1 VSDFLFSSA
10 PLPAGELERILRRR
24 LGPVIATIDA
34 CTGEWGSLAVARAA
48 HDPVAVV
55 DDERGITVLIGEPF
69 ARLDSL
75 PAGPAVDPERRRA
88 LHRLLL
94 SGEEHGW
101 ADRLD
106 GPFAALAID
115 PARGTGSIVTDLFAW
130 MTVFAAETD
139 GERGDSLVLGT
150 HVDAVAEA
158 AGALGDVDPVSAV
171 ELMGYL
177 TIAYPRTLYRTVRQ
191 VEPGSVRRFGE
202 YGWRGAAR
210 AYWRPEERTAFA
222 SPAEAADALR
232 GALVDDVRLAV
243 DGHARVGM
251 LLSGGEDARAV
262 LGAIPRG
269 VQVDCF
275 VYGEADNREIRSA
288 RRVGRAYG
296 ASVTFARRPPGHDLA
311 HFEEVAAMVGSQNE
325 FIDVHG
331 YGFHTS
337 LGMDR
342 FPVVLGGYSSDAL
355 LKGDNVRRW
364 VRRRLER
371 GEAPGIRPARPPV
384 LAGVRGELLA
394 EAGARR
400 TAFREWL
407 AKLRPDSADEWSFI
421 YPFSM
426 RKYATVFHG
435 NRRLFRSHEPFM
447 SNGVV
452 RVAASVPQAWKLD
465 RALFYRAMRPLLARS
480 WYVPHTRNRLPYF
493 PHPVN
498 AAARPLLG
506 LARGARALLT
516 GTWNAGQESWPKW
529 DDLVRIP
536 LMQEKTAA
544 HPIADSPLR
553 TLFAEDH
560 PRAAVAGWPG
570 LSQLVALQLAFLT
583 RQ

>member
-1 VSDFLFSSA
+1 MSDFVFASRPRA
-10 PLPAGELERILRRR
+10 PGELRRILERR
-24 LGPVIATIDA
+24 LAPVTASVEEYA
-34 CTGEWGSLAVARAA
+34 GGWGTLAVARAP
-48 HDPVAVV
+48 HDPDPVLR
-55 DDERGITVLIGEPF
+55 DERGITVLIGEPF
-69 ARLDSL
+69 LRIDPL
-75 PAGPAVDPERRRA
+75 PAGPAVEPERRAA

-94 SGEEHGW
+94 EGDADGWEE
-101 ADRLD
+101 RLD

-115 PARGTGSIVTDLFAW
+115 SVRGTGCIVTDLFAW
-130 MTVFAAETD
+130 ITVFAAEPRRAA
-139 GERGDSLVLGT
+139 EPLVVGT

-158 AGALGDVDPVSAV
+158 AGALGEIDPVSAV

-177 TIAYPRTLYRTVRQ
+177 TIAYPRTLYPAVRQ
-191 VEPGSVRRFGE
+191 VEPASMRAFGAD
-202 YGWRGAAR
+202 GWTAEAR
-210 AYWRPEERTAFA
+210 AYWRPEERTAYA
-222 SPAEAADALR
+222 SPGEAAEALR
-232 GALVDDVRLAV
+232 GALVDDVRRAV

-262 LGAIPRG
+262 LGALPRG
-269 VQVDCF
+269 LALDCF
-275 VYGEADNREIRSA
+275 VYGEAENREIRSA
-288 RRVGRAYG
+288 RRVARAYG

-311 HFEEVAAMVGSQNE
+311 HFEAVAAMVGSQNE

-331 YGFHTS
+331 YGFHAS

-342 FPVVLGGYSSDAL
+342 YPVMLGGYSSDAL

-364 VRRRLER
+364 ARRRLDR

-384 LAGVRGELLA
+384 LPGVRAELLA

-400 TAFREWL
+400 TAFRRWL
-407 AKLRPDSADEWSFI
+407 AELRPASADEWSFI

-426 RKYATVFHG
+426 RKYAAVFHG

-447 SNGVV
+447 SSGVV
-452 RVAASVPQAWKLD
+452 RLAASVPQAWKVD

-516 GTWNAGQESWPKW
+516 GSWNAGQESWPDW

-536 LMQEKTAA
+536 LMREKTAA
-544 HPIADSPLR
+544 YPLADSPLR
-553 TLFAEDH
+553 SVFAADD
-560 PRAAVAGWPG
+560 PARAAAAWPG
-570 LSQLVALQLAFLT
+570 LNQLVALQLACLT
-583 RQ
+583 RG

>member
-1 VSDFLFSSA
+1 MSDFLFSTRPHA
-10 PLPAGELERILRRR
+10 PGELRGILHRR
-24 LGPVIATIDA
+24 LGHVASTIDEYA
-34 CTGEWGSLAVARAA
+34 GNWGTVAVARAA
-48 HDPVAVV
+48 HDPEPAVH
-55 DDERGITVLIGEPF
+55 DERGITVLIGEPF
-69 ARLDSL
+69 LRIPEL
-75 PAGPAVDPERRRA
+75 PTGPAVDPQRREA

-94 SGEEHGW
+94 EGETSGWE
-101 ADRLD
+101 DRLD

-130 MTVFAAETD
+130 LTVFAAETG
-139 GERGDSLVLGT
+139 GERGASLVLGT

-158 AGALGDVDPVSAV
+158 AGVLADVDPVSAV

-177 TIAYPRTLYRTVRQ
+177 TIAYPRTLYRAVRQ
-191 VEPGSVRRFGE
+191 VEPGSVRRFGAD
-202 YGWRGAAR
+202 GWTGEAR
-210 AYWRPEERTAFA
+210 AYWRPEERTAYA
-222 SPAEAADALR
+222 SPAEAAEALR

-243 DGHARVGM
+243 DGHARAGI

-262 LGAIPRG
+262 LGAIPRR

-337 LGMDR
+337 LAMDR
-342 FPVVLGGYSSDAL
+342 YPVVLGGYSSDAL

-364 VRRRLER
+364 ARRRLQR

-407 AKLRPDSADEWSFI
+407 AELRPASADEWSFI

-447 SNGVV
+447 SNAVV
-452 RVAASVPQAWKLD
+452 RLAASVPQAWKLD

-516 GTWNAGQESWPKW
+516 GTWNAGQESWPRW

-536 LMQEKTAA
+536 LMHEKTAA
-544 HPIADSPLR
+544 HPIAPPLR
-553 TLFAEDH
+553 TLFAADD

-570 LSQLVALQLAFLT
+570 LSQLVALQLAYLT
-583 RQ
+583 RG

>member
-1 VSDFLFSSA
+1 VSDFLFSSR
-10 PLPAGELERILRRR
+10 PRPANELRGILARR
-24 LGPVIATIDA
+24 LAPIVVAVDEYA
-34 CTGEWGSLAVARAA
+34 GEWGTLAVARAS
-48 HDPVAVV
+48 HDPEPVLR
-55 DDERGITVLIGEPF
+55 DEHGITLLIGEPF
-69 ARLDSL
+69 LRIDPL
-75 PAGPAVDPERRRA
+75 PAGPAADADRRAA

-94 SGEEHGW
+94 AGEESGW
-101 ADRLD
+101 EDRLD
-106 GPFAALAID
+106 GPFAVLSID
-115 PARGTGSIVTDLFAW
+115 TARGAGSIITDLFGW
-130 MTVFAAETD
+130 IIVFAAQPRGA
-139 GERGDSLVLGT
+139 GEPLILGT

-158 AGALGDVDPVSAV
+158 AGALGEIDPVSAV

-177 TIAYPRTLYRTVRQ
+177 TIAYPRTLYPAVRQ
-191 VEPGSVRRFGE
+191 VEPASVRRFGAD
-202 YGWRGAAR
+202 GWTGEAH

-222 SPAEAADALR
+222 SPDEAAEALRTALI
-232 GALVDDVRLAV
+232 DDVRLAA

-262 LGAIPRG
+262 LGAIPSDVR
-269 VQVDCF
+269 VDCF

-288 RRVGRAYG
+288 RRVARAYG
-296 ASVTFARRPPGHDLA
+296 ASVTFAQRPPGHDIA
-311 HFEEVAAMVGSQNE
+311 HFEAVAGMVGSQNE

-337 LGMDR
+337 LRMNEY
-342 FPVVLGGYSSDAL
+342 PVMLGGYSSDAL

-364 VRRRLER
+364 ARRRLER
-371 GEAPGIRPARPPV
+371 GEAPGMRSARPPV
-384 LAGVRGELLA
+384 LAGVREELLA

-400 TAFREWL
+400 TAFRQWM
-407 AKLRPDSADEWSFI
+407 AGLRPASADEWSFI

-426 RKYATVFHG
+426 RKYATVFGG
-435 NRRLFRSHEPFM
+435 NRRLMRMHEPFM

-452 RVAASVPQAWKLD
+452 KLAASVPQAWKLD

-506 LARGARALLT
+506 LARGTRALLT

-536 LMQEKTAA
+536 LMHEKTAA

-553 TLFAEDH
+553 AVFEADD
-560 PRAAVAGWPG
+560 PARAVAGWPG
-570 LSQLVALQLAFLT
+570 LSQLVALQLAYLT
-583 RQ
+583 RG

>member
-1 VSDFLFSSA
+1 MSDFLFSSA

-24 LGPVIATIDA
+24 LGPVISSVDA
-34 CTGEWGSLAVARAA
+34 WTGEWGSLAVARAV
-48 HDPVAVV
+48 HDPVAVM
-55 DDERGITVLIGEPF
+55 DDASGITVLLGEPF
-69 ARLDSL
+69 ARMDPL
-75 PAGPAVDPERRRA
+75 PAGPAVDPDRRA
-88 LHRLLL
+88 AVHRLLL
-94 SGEEHGW
+94 RGGEGGW
-101 ADRLD
+101 DDRLD

-115 PARGTGSIVTDLFAW
+115 TARGTGSIVTDLFGW
-130 MTVFAAETD
+130 ITVFAARTG
-139 GERGDSLVLGT
+139 GERGVSLVLGT

-158 AGALGDVDPVSAV
+158 AGVAGDIDPVSAV

-177 TIAYPRTLYRTVRQ
+177 TIAYPRTLYPAVRQ

-202 YGWRGAAR
+202 YGWTGGAS
-210 AYWRPEERTAFA
+210 AYWRPEERITYG
-222 SPAEAADALR
+222 SPEEAAEALR
-232 GALVDDVRLAV
+232 MALVDDVRLAV

-269 VQVDCF
+269 VQMDCF

-288 RRVGRAYG
+288 RRVARAYG
-296 ASVTFARRPPGHDLA
+296 ASVTFAQRPPGHDIA
-311 HFEEVAAMVGSQNE
+311 HFEAVAGMVGSQNE

-331 YGFHTS
+331 YGFHSS
-337 LGMDR
+337 LRMNEY
-342 FPVVLGGYSSDAL
+342 PVVLGGYSSDAL

-364 VRRRLER
+364 ARRRLER
-371 GEAPGIRPARPPV
+371 GEAPGIRDARPPV
-384 LAGVRGELLA
+384 LAGMRQELLA

-400 TAFREWL
+400 TEFRRWM
-407 AKLRPDSADEWSFI
+407 AQLRPASADEWSFI

-426 RKYATVFHG
+426 RKYATVFGG
-435 NRRLFRSHEPFM
+435 NRRLMRMHEPFM
-447 SNGVV
+447 SNRVV
-452 RVAASVPQAWKLD
+452 RLAASVPQAWKLD
-465 RALFYRAMRPLLARS
+465 RGLFYRAMRPLLARS

-506 LARGARALLT
+506 LARGTRALLT
-516 GTWNAGQESWPKW
+516 GTWNAGQESWPQW

-536 LMQEKTAA
+536 LMHAKTAA

-553 TLFAEDH
+553 AVFDADD
-560 PRAAVAGWPG
+560 PARAVAGWPG

-583 RQ
+583 RG

>member
-1 VSDFLFSSA
+1 MSDFLFSSA
-10 PLPAGELERILRRR
+10 PRPPGELRRILERR
-24 LGPVIATIDA
+24 LGHVVASVQEYA
-34 CTGEWGSLAVARAA
+34 GGWGTLAVARAA
-48 HDPVAVV
+48 HDPAAVM
-55 DDERGITVLIGEPF
+55 DDERGITVLLGEPF
-69 ARLDSL
+69 LRMDSI
-75 PAGPAVDPERRRA
+75 PAGPAADADRRAA

-115 PARGTGSIVTDLFAW
+115 PARGTGSLITDLFAW
-130 MTVFAAETD
+130 VTVFAAEAG
-139 GERGDSLVLGT
+139 GEQGASLVLGT

-191 VEPGSVRRFGE
+191 VEPGSVRPFGAG
-202 YGWRGAAR
+202 GWTGEAR

-243 DGHARVGM
+243 EGHARVGM

-262 LGAIPRG
+262 LGAIPRE
-269 VQVDCF
+269 VRVDTF

-288 RRVGRAYG
+288 RRVARAYG

-331 YGFHTS
+331 YGFHAS

-342 FPVVLGGYSSDAL
+342 FPVMLGGYSSDAL

-364 VRRRLER
+364 ARRRLER
-371 GEAPGIRPARPPV
+371 GQAPGIRPARPPV
-384 LAGVRGELLA
+384 LAGVRDELLA
-394 EAGARR
+394 QAGARR
-400 TAFREWL
+400 TAFRGWMAE
-407 AKLRPDSADEWSFI
+407 LRPESADEWSFI

-452 RVAASVPQAWKLD
+452 RLAASVPQAWKLD

-516 GTWNAGQESWPKW
+516 GTWNAGQESWPRW

-536 LMQEKTAA
+536 LMHEKAAA

-553 TLFAEDH
+553 TVFAADD
-560 PRAAVAGWPG
+560 PGAAVAGWPG
-570 LSQLVALQLAFLT
+570 LSQLVALQLAYLT
-583 RQ
+583 RG